1 MRPSGTCAKRKAA
14 TWWAGRP
21 VMFSPS
27 NSTAPEI
34 AGLRF
39 FVHGRGHAL
48 RRDGARRAP
57 PGLAI
62 ARVGIEEAAFVRLF
76 GAAGPRGVA
85 ARGVIEAVA
94 GGPAAAA
101 IAAGLR
107 SDVEVLT
114 AAGWRRAT
122 DLAGLRVGR
131 RSTS

>member
-1 MRPSGTCAKRKAA
+1 
-14 TWWAGRP
+14 
-21 VMFSPS
+21 
-27 NSTAPEI
+27 
-34 AGLRF
+34 
-39 FVHGRGHAL
+39 
-48 RRDGARRAP
+48 
-57 PGLAI
+57 
-62 ARVGIEEAAFVRLF
+62 
-76 GAAGPRGVA
+76 VA